1 MDRKLQV
8 RRKSRVA
15 FHVEKEKPSEKIIK
29 LIEEENEISC
39 EKLRD
44 EDESTED
51 GSNKKLERKLRKK
64 KKIIKRPV
72 NINLELIISD
82 EKE

>member
-8 RRKSRVA
+8 RRKSGVA
-15 FHVEKEKPSEKIIK
+15 FNVEKEKPSEKIIK
-29 LIEEENEISC
+29 LIKEENEISC

-51 GSNKKLERKLRKK
+51 GSTKKLERKLRKK
-64 KKIIKRPV
+64 KKIKKPV

>member
-15 FHVEKEKPSEKIIK
+15 FHVEKENPSKKIIK

-51 GSNKKLERKLRKK
+51 GSTNMLERKLRKK
-64 KKIIKRPV
+64 KKIKKPV

-82 EKE
+82 DKE